1 MVNADRV
8 KKKLPSLLC
17 DGDTSER
24 KNNDAF
30 MRNRYRLRQL
40 QKRKPQR
47 FNCLINQLCTILD
60 KINKEIVNQSKIQTI
75 TA

>member
-17 DGDTSER
+17 NGDTSER
-24 KNNDAF
+24 ENNNAF
-30 MRNRYRLRQL
+30 MRNRYRLRQF
-40 QKRKPQR
+40 QKRNPQR
-47 FNCLINQLCTILD
+47 FNCLINQLCALLD
-60 KINKEIVNQSKIQTI
+60 KIDMEMANHSKIQTI